1 MTDETD
7 EERSETPELPD
18 QSDPVDMHFDTSHTE
33 PGPPRENEE
42 NRSVEFDA
50 LKSENQNLKKRVLQL
65 EKEKE
70 AIIFEFQKKY
80 IKLLEKHQK

>member
-18 QSDPVDMHFDTSHTE
+18 QSDPVGMHFDTSHAE
-33 PGPPRENEE
+33 PGPG
-42 NRSVEFDA
+42 EFDA

-70 AIIFEFQKKY
+70 AIQKKY